1 MQYHIMHFLLI
12 SIHED
17 MIQLSHKE
25 KEIGFRA
32 KLKRNRF

>member
-25 KEIGFRA
+25 KEIWIQGQT
-32 KLKRNRF
+32 KT

>member
-1 MQYHIMHFLLI
+1 MQYHIMHFLLLI

-25 KEIGFRA
+25 KEIWIQGQT
-32 KLKRNRF
+32 KT